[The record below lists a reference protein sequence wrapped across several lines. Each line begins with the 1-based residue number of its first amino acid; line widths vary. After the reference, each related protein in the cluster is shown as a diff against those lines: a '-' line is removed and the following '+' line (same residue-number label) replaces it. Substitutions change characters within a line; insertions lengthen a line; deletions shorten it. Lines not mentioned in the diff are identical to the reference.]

1 MALALPHYVKLQR
14 GETTLALIAQDRQ
27 VGLLNEGLLTVA
39 GLIALTLGTLW
50 FDMLRGLTPQPPG
63 GTTFV
68 SLLFLI
74 GPVVIGRFLRSP
86 QVYVLTD
93 QRLIV
98 AEDDAID
105 LREITRLRVWNTRVV
120 VHQGRARSAMTDLIN
135 PAAVAGLIR
144 DAIAKDRL
152 AP

>member
-1 MALALPHYVKLQR
+1 MTATLPAHIKLQR
-14 GETTLALIAQDRQ
+14 GETALALIAQDRQ
-27 VGLLNEGLLTVA
+27 VGLLKEALLTVA

-50 FDMLRGLTPQPPG
+50 FDLLRGLSPEPPG

-74 GPVVIGRFLRSP
+74 GPIVIGRFLRQP

-98 AEDDAID
+98 AEDDEID
-105 LREITRLRVWNTRVV
+105 LREITRLRVWATSVV
-120 VHQGRARSAMTDLIN
+120 VHKGRAGSALTDLIN
-135 PAAVAGLIR
+135 PSAVAALIR

-152 AP
+152 AQ